1 MAQARAWPMRRLPA
15 EWEPVGAVLLAW
27 PRADGDWAPYLQEVR
42 ACYRRLL
49 AALTA
54 LVPVLLLVDEPDRVR
69 LELGPEL
76 AALTRQP
83 FSPPR
88 PASASGSVGDGDAA
102 REPSTSGSAAGEPIT
117 ATPAT
122 PRLRLLASP
131 ARDTWTRDYG
141 PITVLVESEPAAG
154 PVGRSAIEAALADP
168 TDPAPPAPGSVVF
181 RQAQP
186 LLLNFAFNGWGGKY
200 ASAGDDAASR
210 ALHASGALGPVPLER
225 HALVLE
231 GGSIESDGRGT
242 LLTTSTCLLAP
253 SRNPQLDRSTLEAEL
268 KRLLGVERVLWLEQE
283 ALAGDDT
290 DAHIDTLVR
299 FCPNDTLIYVQRDPT
314 PAPPHSAALA
324 PTAGDSDAGTNAVE
338 RSAGLDG
345 EERVRGP
352 EERSGL
358 VSTDRDREA
367 SSHGWSPSG
376 SGERR
381 TASAQPCDAQ
391 PGAAP
396 PGSLLERQLRA
407 LRTAGGQP
415 YRLVPLPPGPSRHA
429 PDDGRPL
436 PATYANAL
444 FLNGTVLLPVYGDP
458 ERDAAAVAAW
468 RQACPEW
475 RIQAL
480 DCSALLLQHGSLH
493 CATMQIPAAVFG

>member
-1 MAQARAWPMRRLPA
+1 MNSVPNSSARAMTKAQAQAWPARRLPA
-15 EWEPVGAVLLAW
+15 EWEPAGAVLLAW
-27 PRADGDWAPYLQEVR
+27 PRADGDWAPYLEDVR

-49 AALTA
+49 AALSA
-54 LVPVLLLVDEPDRVR
+54 LAPVLLLVDEPERVL

-83 FSPPR
+83 FSPPG
-88 PASASGSVGDGDAA
+88 PASANGSGAGGAA
-102 REPSTSGSAAGEPIT
+102 ASGPSTTGSASGEPIT
-117 ATPAT
+117 GALAA

-141 PITVLVESEPAAG
+141 PITVLERQLERPTTATGARTTATTAAMTPAVA
-154 PVGRSAIEAALADP
+154 R
-168 TDPAPPAPGSVVF
+168 PGS
-181 RQAQP
+181 RKEQP
-186 LLLNFAFNGWGGKY
+186 LLLDFSFNGWGGKY
-200 ASAGDDAASR
+200 ASAGDDAATT

-231 GGSIESDGRGT
+231 GGSIESDGLGT

-253 SRNPQLDRSTLEAEL
+253 SRNPQLDPSTLEAEL

-299 FCPNDTLIYVQRDPT
+299 FCPNDTLVYVQGEPI
-314 PAPPHSAALA
+314 APLAHSAARER
-324 PTAGDSDAGTNAVE
+324 DAG
-338 RSAGLDG
+338 SH
-345 EERVRGP
+345 
-352 EERSGL
+352 SG
-358 VSTDRDREA
+358 A
-367 SSHGWSPSG
+367 PGG

-381 TASAQPCDAQ
+381 TPAAHPRDGHGQ

-396 PGSLLERQLRA
+396 PESLLERQLRA

-415 YRLVPLPPGPSRHA
+415 YRLVALPPGPPRHA

-444 FLNGTVLLPVYGDP
+444 FLNGSVLLPVYGDP
-458 ERDAAAVAAW
+458 ERDADAVAAW

-475 RIQAL
+475 RIQAI